1 MSYLTFIIGI
11 LSLTASMILFKIIIF
26 CLTGEQLVKE
36 RHLKKALPVLEEC
49 VQISSKCLYK
59 HNSDLRTYKD
69 CLARVYAEMGK
80 FVKMYVKKLL

>member
-1 MSYLTFIIGI
+1 
-11 LSLTASMILFKIIIF
+11 MILFKILGF
-26 CLTGEQLVKE
+26 CLTGEQLVKKG
-36 RHLKKALPVLEEC
+36 HLKEALPVLDEC

-80 FVKMYVKKLL
+80 FVKIM

>member
-1 MSYLTFIIGI
+1 MKKG
-11 LSLTASMILFKIIIF
+11 
-26 CLTGEQLVKE
+26 
-36 RHLKKALPVLEEC
+36 HLKEALPVLNEC

-80 FVKMYVKKLL
+80 FVIII